1 MKNIIVIPDSFKG
14 TLSSIEVCDV
24 VGSSIEAACP
34 DFKVLNF
41 PVADG
46 GEGTVD
52 CFLRIKD
59 GKRIDIQ
66 VTGPDMSPVDSYYGI
81 FGDTAVIEMAAAAG
95 YSLRTD
101 GSSPLNTTTYGVGEL
116 VRDAIN
122 RACKTIIIGLGG
134 SCTNDGGAGMAAALG
149 TRFYDSDGDE
159 FIPVGGTLSK
169 VAAIDQTETS
179 QLLNGINII
188 GMCDV
193 TNPMYGPDGAAYV
206 FAPQKGASP
215 DDVVLLDNELGAFSE
230 TIRKS
235 LDIDVSTIEGGGA
248 AGALG
253 AGIYAFLSGK
263 LVKGIDVILNMID
276 FETLVK
282 DASYVITG
290 EGKFDSQSLSG
301 KVVSG
306 VCDAAKRAN
315 TPVIVVTGTSEVS
328 SADAAKLGVSAVFE
342 TGQVD

>member
-14 TLSSIEVCDV
+14 TLSSIEVCDI

-34 DFKVLNF
+34 DFNVLTF

-59 GKRIDIQ
+59 GTRIDLQ
-66 VTGPDMSPVDSYYGI
+66 VSGPDMSPVDSYYGI

-116 VRDAIN
+116 IHDAIS
-122 RACKTIIIGLGG
+122 RACKSIVIGLGG

-149 TRFYDSDGDE
+149 TRFYDSEGNE
-159 FIPVGGTLSK
+159 FVPVGGTLSK
-169 VAAIDQTETS
+169 VTAIDQTETL

-215 DDVVLLDNELGAFSE
+215 DDVILLDNELQTFSE

-235 LDIDVSTIEGGGA
+235 LNIDVSTIEGGGA

-253 AGIYAFLSGK
+253 AGIYAFLNGQ
-263 LVKGIDVILNMID
+263 LTKGIDVILDMID
-276 FETLVK
+276 FKTLLK
-282 DASYVITG
+282 DAS
-290 EGKFDSQSLSG
+290 
-301 KVVSG
+301 
-306 VCDAAKRAN
+306 
-315 TPVIVVTGTSEVS
+315 
-328 SADAAKLGVSAVFE
+328 
-342 TGQVD
+342 